1 MAQATVT
8 VIARI
13 KAKPDKIARVK
24 EELAKLLAPT
34 RAEDGCINFDMHQ
47 ANSDAALFLFHETW
61 TSEAS
66 LKRHFE
72 TPHIKHWLT
81 LTDELL
87 AEPLDVTLWTKVG

>member
-13 KAKPDKIARVK
+13 KAKPGTIARVK
-24 EELAKLLAPT
+24 EELTKLLAAT

-47 ANSDAALFLFHETW
+47 ANTDAAQFLFHENW
-61 TSEAS
+61 TSEAA

-87 AEPLDVTLWTKVG
+87 AAPLDVTLWTRVG